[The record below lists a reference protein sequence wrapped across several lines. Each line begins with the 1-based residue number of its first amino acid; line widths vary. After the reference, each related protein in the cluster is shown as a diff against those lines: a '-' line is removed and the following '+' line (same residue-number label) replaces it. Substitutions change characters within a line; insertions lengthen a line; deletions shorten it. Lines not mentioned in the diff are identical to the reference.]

1 MRKKTIALAIIAINA
16 ILAIIPQS
24 HAADTGGILNRQAAI
39 AQVQEHST
47 DLWNL
52 RENIRFMNKEWKDQL
67 ASAKSIDTE
76 KMKFHNPFTD
86 EEDTYIYENPVQMQL
101 RLAKEYYPEVM
112 HFEAEKLE
120 KTLEV
125 VENQF
130 ANAADNMYSGLYGT
144 YQNLLL
150 SRKSLD
156 QARKVLTREET
167 RYKNGLITALDM
179 DSAKLEVEA
188 QENAVLKAE
197 RDFDNLHRQF
207 NQMAGLKLDF
217 RYDMIGT
224 PFVATNRITISEDQ
238 AVADA
243 LKNRKEIW
251 EINRQKQMVNMR
263 LGIYQHKNV
272 HLTDMQ
278 TREDYTDALT
288 ELEDLELQLSEQKR
302 AIEKEIRKAW
312 QDLQICYLD
321 LEITKLELV
330 KLKNQLE
337 TVENQYRAG
346 LIPVSYVEQLQDG
359 INQLETAVNMNMITT
374 LIKKDQFSRA
384 ISIGPGY

>member
-1 MRKKTIALAIIAINA
+1 
-16 ILAIIPQS
+16 PY
-24 HAADTGGILNRQAAI
+24 
-39 AQVQEHST
+39 
-47 DLWNL
+47 
-52 RENIRFMNKEWKDQL
+52 
-67 ASAKSIDTE
+67 
-76 KMKFHNPFTD
+76 TD
-86 EEDTYIYENPVQMQL
+86 EEDTYYYEFPAQVQL
-101 RLAKEYYPEVM
+101 RLAKEYYPEM
-112 HFEAEKLE
+112 MRFEVEKLE
-120 KTLEV
+120 KTIGV
-125 VENQF
+125 VENQL
-130 ANAADNMYSGLYGT
+130 ANVTDNLYSGLYGT
-144 YQNLLL
+144 YRNKLL
-150 SRKSLD
+150 SQKSLE
-156 QARKVLTREET
+156 QAQKVLAREET
-167 RYKNGLITALDM
+167 RYNNGLITALDLEG
-179 DSAKLEVEA
+179 ARLEVETYEQA
-188 QENAVLKAE
+188 IVKAD
-197 RDFDNLHRQF
+197 RDFENMHRQF